1 MKTIFLDCGMGAA
14 GDMLAAALL
23 ELLPEPAAMLER
35 LNGLGLPGV
44 VYERE
49 IVRRNGINGSQM
61 HVRIEGDE
69 EGSGHEHAHTH
80 VHGHTGLKD
89 IERRVGSM
97 DVPAPV
103 KEDILSVFGLVADAE
118 SRVHG
123 KPVPEIHF
131 HEVGSVDAIADIT
144 AVCMILHELA
154 PDEIL
159 ASPVHVGC
167 GTVRC
172 AHGLLPVPAPATAE
186 ILKGVPI
193 YGGRI
198 EGELCTPTGA
208 ALLKHFVTRFGDMP
222 ALEAEKI
229 GYGMGKKEFERVNC
243 LRAFLGTMPDKKD
256 TVCILSCNV
265 DDMSAEEIG
274 FALERLLEA
283 GARDVF
289 TVPLGMKKNRPG
301 TMICMICDV
310 PESDRLAAEMFRH
323 TSTIGIRK
331 FETERYV
338 LERSESCRETEFGP
352 VRVKRSCGYGTDRE
366 KIEYED
372 LARIAREQGRSV
384 TEIRKELEKKL

>member
-23 ELLPEPAAMLER
+23 ELLPEPERMLDR

-69 EGSGHEHAHTH
+69 EGSGHEHAH

-265 DDMSAEEIG
+265 DDMSAEDIG
-274 FALERLLEA
+274 FAMERLLEA

-301 TMICMICDV
+301 TMICVICDV
-310 PESDRLAAEMFRH
+310 PESDRLAAEMFRY

-331 FETERYV
+331 TETERYV
-338 LERSESCRETEFGP
+338 LERSERSLDTGYGP
-352 VRVKRSCGYGTDRE
+352 VRIKRSKGYGAERE

>member
-69 EGSGHEHAHTH
+69 EGSGHEHAH

-103 KEDILSVFGLVADAE
+103 KDDILSVFGLVADAE

-172 AHGLLPVPAPATAE
+172 AHGVLPVPAPATAE

-222 ALEAEKI
+222 AMEVGKI
-229 GYGMGKKEFERVNC
+229 GYGMGKKEFERANC
-243 LRAFLGTMPDKKD
+243 LRAFLGKTADNRD

-265 DDMSAEEIG
+265 DDMSAEDIG

-283 GARDVF
+283 GARDAF
-289 TVPLGMKKNRPG
+289 TVPVGMKKNRPG
-301 TMICMICDV
+301 TMICVICDV
-310 PESDRLAAEMFRH
+310 PESDRLAAELFKY
-323 TSTIGIRK
+323 TSTIGIRRM
-331 FETERYV
+331 ESERYV
-338 LERSESCRETEFGP
+338 LERSENCLDTRYGT
-352 VRVKRSCGYGTDRE
+352 VRVKRSHGYGTERE

>member
-1 MKTIFLDCGMGAA
+1 MKTLYLDCGMGAA
-14 GDMLAAALL
+14 GDMLAAALI
-23 ELLPEPAAMLER
+23 ELLPEPERMLEK

-49 IVRRNGINGSQM
+49 TITRSGISGSQM

-69 EGSGHEHAHTH
+69 EGSGHEHAH
-80 VHGHTGLKD
+80 VHGHSGLKD
-89 IERRVGSM
+89 IERRVHEM
-97 DVPAPV
+97 ELPAGV
-103 KEDILSVFGLVADAE
+103 KEDILAVFRQIAEAE
-118 SRVHG
+118 SKVHG

-154 PDEIL
+154 PDAVL

-186 ILKGVPI
+186 ILKDVPI

-222 ALEAEKI
+222 VLEVEKI
-229 GYGMGKKEFERVNC
+229 GCGMGKKEFERVNC
-243 LRAFLGTMPDKKD
+243 LRAFLGKTAARKD
-256 TVCILSCNV
+256 RVCILSCNV
-265 DDMSAEEIG
+265 DDMSAEDIG

-301 TMICMICDV
+301 TMICVICDAA
-310 PESDRLAAEMFRH
+310 EGDSFAAEMFRC
-323 TSTIGIRK
+323 TSTIGIRRT
-331 FETERYV
+331 ETERYV
-338 LERSESCRETEFGP
+338 LERSESSRETEYGP
-352 VRVKRSCGYGTDRE
+352 VRVKRSRGYGADRE

-384 TEIRKELEKKL
+384 TEIRKEVEKKL

>member
-1 MKTIFLDCGMGAA
+1 MKTLYLDCGMGAA
-14 GDMLAAALL
+14 GDMLSAALI
-23 ELLPEPAAMLER
+23 ELLPDPVRMLEK

-44 VYERE
+44 VYVRE
-49 IVRRNGINGSQM
+49 IVKRNGIGGSQM

-69 EGSGHEHAHTH
+69 EGDGNEHKHAH
-80 VHGHTGLKD
+80 VHGHSGLND
-89 IERRVGSM
+89 IERRVASM
-97 DVPAPV
+97 DLPECV
-103 KEDILSVFGLVADAE
+103 KADILAVFRLIAEAE
-118 SRVHG
+118 SKVHG

-131 HEVGSVDAIADIT
+131 HEVGSLDAIADIT
-144 AVCMILHELA
+144 AVCVILHELA

-186 ILKGVPI
+186 ILKGIPI

-222 ALEAEKI
+222 VLEAEKI
-229 GYGMGKKEFERVNC
+229 GCGMGKKEFERLNC
-243 LRAFLGTMPDKKD
+243 LRAFLGKTAGKKD
-256 TVCILSCNV
+256 RVCILSCNV

-274 FALERLLEA
+274 FAQERLLEA

-301 TMICMICDV
+301 TMICVICDM
-310 PESDRLAAEMFRH
+310 PEGDSFAEEMFKY

-352 VRVKRSCGYGTDRE
+352 VRVKRSRGYGTDRE

-384 TEIRKELEKKL
+384 TEIRKELETKL